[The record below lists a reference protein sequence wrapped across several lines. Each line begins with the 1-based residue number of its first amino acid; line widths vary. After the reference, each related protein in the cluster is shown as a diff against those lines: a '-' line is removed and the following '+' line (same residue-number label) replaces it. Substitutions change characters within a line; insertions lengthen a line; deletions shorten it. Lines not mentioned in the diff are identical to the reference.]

1 MKYKYKLIVF
11 FIFIIK
17 LFLGIK
23 FWIEKDVFILLKNRS
38 YIDIVV

>member
-11 FIFIIK
+11 FIFINK
-17 LFLGIK
+17 LFLGIM
-23 FWIEKDVFILLKNRS
+23 FWIEKDVIILLKNRS